1 MIEVKGKYN
10 TAKVYIDQV
19 GEETI
24 AQILELCNQEFTAG
38 STIRIMPDTHKGAGC
53 TIGTTMTIR
62 DKIVPNLVGVDIG
75 CGVEVAELAES
86 EIDFAKLDRVIREH
100 IPSGSSVR
108 STEHPYVS
116 QASIDD
122 LRCRAQ
128 ISISRA
134 RLSIGTLGG
143 GNHYIEIDRDDQGRL
158 YLAVHS
164 GSRHMGKQIAEYYQK
179 LGHQRLTRDRQAAM
193 VTRLKAGK
201 RDHEIHAEL
210 QKFKAQSIS
219 KDLAYVEGQDY
230 ADYLHDMVIAQV
242 YATINRKAMVEE
254 ITKRM
259 GLHVVSRFTTIHN
272 YIDTESMILRKGAIS
287 AQAGEKLIIPIN
299 MRDGALICVG
309 RGNPDWNYSA
319 PHGAGRLLSRGEAKR
334 RISIEDY
341 RRSMDGIYT
350 TSVDASTLD
359 EAAMAYKP
367 MEQIIRNIG
376 DTVEITAIVKPVYN
390 FKAGE

>member
-1 MIEVKGKYN
+1 MIEVKGRHN
-10 TAKVYIDQV
+10 TAKVFTDQADDQ
-19 GEETI
+19 TI
-24 AQILELCNQEFTAG
+24 AQILELCNQEFATG

-75 CGVEVAELAES
+75 CGVEVAALAETQ
-86 EIDFAKLDRVIREH
+86 IDFAQLDRVIRQH
-100 IPSGSSVR
+100 IPAGPAVR
-108 STEHPYVS
+108 TSEHPYVS
-116 QASIDD
+116 EVRIND
-122 LRCRAQ
+122 LRCRKQ
-128 ISISRA
+128 ININRA

-143 GNHYIEIDRDDQGRL
+143 GNHYIEVDRDDQGRL

-164 GSRHMGKQIAEYYQK
+164 GSRHMGKQIAEHYQK
-179 LGHQRLTRDRQAAM
+179 LGHQRLTR
-193 VTRLKAGK
+193 LKA
-201 RDHEIHAEL
+201 
-210 QKFKAQSIS
+210 QTVP

-230 ADYLHDMVIAQV
+230 EDYLHDMVIAQS

-254 ITKRM
+254 ITQRM
-259 GLHVVSRFTTIHN
+259 GLHVLSRFTTIHN
-272 YIDTESMILRKGAIS
+272 YIDTDSMILRKGAIS

-309 RGNPDWNYSA
+309 KGNPDWNYSA
-319 PHGAGRLLSRGEAKR
+319 PHGAGRLLSRSEAKR
-334 RISIEDY
+334 RISIDDY
-341 RRSMDGIYT
+341 RRSMQGIYT

-367 MEQIIRNIG
+367 MAQIISNIG